1 LVSALEEDRHL
12 STAGERGRTVCER
25 RWGSDQKPRTQTG
38 SALGRATAFRRES
51 RMLGLHLLARPQLL
65 ILPIVNMRTGLYE
78 YLAVAVSP
86 NFSGGTRVTA
96 TTGETYDDDP
106 GVGGLGVSVDQA
118 SKITK
123 NDAET
128 YDDDP
133 GVGGLGLWLG
143 VGTVITRQNA
153 ETYDDD
159 PGLAPLT
166 VPMTQSTRT
175 TFVDAETFDD
185 DPGSYGLGLL

>member
-1 LVSALEEDRHL
+1 MLRLLLWFFVKYSSSASGPN
-12 STAGERGRTVCER
+12 STSC
-25 RWGSDQKPRTQTG
+25 S
-38 SALGRATAFRRES
+38 
-51 RMLGLHLLARPQLL
+51 
-65 ILPIVNMRTGLYE
+65 
-78 YLAVAVSP
+78 LAVSVSP

-96 TTGETYDDDP
+96 TTGETFDNDP

-133 GVGGLGLWLG
+133 GVGGLGLLLG

-153 ETYDDD
+153 ETFDDD
-159 PGLAPLT
+159 PGLTPIPL
-166 VPMTQSTRT
+166 S
-175 TFVDAETFDD
+175 
-185 DPGSYGLGLL
+185 